1 MAFLRGKKTYII
13 AGLMVM
19 VSIVHL
25 IAGDITFVEIFS
37 SPHFNTLLGGLGMG
51 ALRSGVANSNVS

>member
-19 VSIVHL
+19 VSIIQLV
-25 IAGDITFVEIFS
+25 AGDISIVEIFS
-37 SPHFNTLLGGLGMG
+37 SPHFNTLFSGLGLG
-51 ALRSGVANSNVS
+51 ALRSGVASGNAS